1 MDVTP
6 LVREGAQI
14 IQSYADSGFKIS
26 GVRYQSAVL
35 VTPEDV
41 REWNVQS
48 FDALSVADFKGI
60 KADVVLFGTGAKMHF
75 LLAELK
81 QALSQEGLHLD
92 VMDTAAACRTYNVL
106 MAEGRDVI
114 AALLPV

>member
-6 LVREGAQI
+6 LVKEGAQI
-14 IQSYADSGFKIS
+14 IQSYADGGFKIS
-26 GVRYQSAVL
+26 GTRYEGAVL

-41 REWNVQS
+41 KPWAIES
-48 FDALSVADFKGI
+48 FEALSVVDFQSI
-60 KADVVLFGTGAKMHF
+60 KADVILLGTGAKMHF
-75 LLAELK
+75 LPAELK
-81 QALSQEGLHLD
+81 QALSQEGLYLD

-106 MAEGRDVI
+106 MTEDRDVI